1 MEGTAD
7 PAGANLAVSRPTILV
22 YLKDGTTLAADDY
35 WAVDG
40 EFHYRVKYGG
50 ESSVDMDQVDMQR
63 TIDENAKRGVRFT
76 LKPKPATNA
85 DGSAANRPAA
95 VPSAPVPVYHHAASA
110 VAVSA

>member
-1 MEGTAD
+1 
-7 PAGANLAVSRPTILV
+7 
-22 YLKDGTTLAADDY
+22 
-35 WAVDG
+35 
-40 EFHYRVKYGG
+40 VKYGG